1 MEDKTM
7 KKKTY
12 IQPEIENVIAMEL
25 MQMQEKSWGVD
36 GQHQPIDEAG
46 GEDIEVFGK
55 EGSNM
60 WDGWDE

>member
-12 IQPEIENVIAMEL
+12 IQPVIENVIAMEL
-25 MQMQEKSWGVD
+25 MQMREKSWGVD

-46 GEDIEVFGK
+46 GDDIDVLGK

>member
-12 IQPEIENVIAMEL
+12 IQPVIENVIAMEL
-25 MQMQEKSWGVD
+25 MQMREKSWGVD

-46 GEDIEVFGK
+46 GNDIEVLGK
-55 EGSNM
+55 EGGNM

>member
-12 IQPEIENVIAMEL
+12 IQPVIENVIAMEL
-25 MQMQEKSWGVD
+25 MQMREKSWGVD

-46 GEDIEVFGK
+46 GDEIDVLGK
-55 EGSNM
+55 DGSNM

>member
-1 MEDKTM
+1 M

-12 IQPEIENVIAMEL
+12 IQPVIENVIAMEL
-25 MQMQEKSWGVD
+25 MQMREKSWGVD

-46 GEDIEVFGK
+46 GDDIDVLGK

>member
-12 IQPEIENVIAMEL
+12 IQPVIENVIAMEL
-25 MQMQEKSWGVD
+25 MEMREGSWGVD

-46 GEDIEVFGK
+46 GDEIDVLGK

>member
-12 IQPEIENVIAMEL
+12 IQPVIENVIAMEL
-25 MQMQEKSWGVD
+25 MEMREKSWGVD

-46 GEDIEVFGK
+46 GDEIDVLGK
-55 EGSNM
+55 DGSNM

>member
-1 MEDKTM
+1 M

-12 IQPEIENVIAMEL
+12 IQPVIENVIAMEL
-25 MQMQEKSWGVD
+25 MQMREKSWGVD

-46 GEDIEVFGK
+46 GDDIDVLGK
-55 EGSNM
+55 EGGNM

>member
-1 MEDKTM
+1 M

-12 IQPEIENVIAMEL
+12 IQPVIENVIAMEL
-25 MQMQEKSWGVD
+25 MEMREKSWGVD

-46 GEDIEVFGK
+46 GDEIDVLGK
-55 EGSNM
+55 DGSNM

>member
-12 IQPEIENVIAMEL
+12 IQPVIENVIAMEL
-25 MQMQEKSWGVD
+25 MQMREKSWGVD

-46 GEDIEVFGK
+46 GNDIEVLGK

-60 WDGWDE
+60 WDSWDE

>member
-1 MEDKTM
+1 M

-12 IQPEIENVIAMEL
+12 IQPVIENVIAMEL
-25 MQMQEKSWGVD
+25 MQMREKSWGVD
-36 GQHQPIDEAG
+36 GQHQPIDEAVG
-46 GEDIEVFGK
+46 DDIDVLGK

>member
-1 MEDKTM
+1 M

-46 GEDIEVFGK
+46 GDEIDVLGK

>member
-1 MEDKTM
+1 M

-12 IQPEIENVIAMEL
+12 IQPVIENVIAMEL
-25 MQMQEKSWGVD
+25 MEMREKSWGVD

-46 GEDIEVFGK
+46 GDEIDVLGK

>member
-46 GEDIEVFGK
+46 GDEIDVLGK